1 MPPDNC
7 CYPKDVT
14 AEWLTEV
21 LVHAGHRAKVQGFTM
36 SSIGTGQVGQNIRFE
51 LDYSEGEGPATIVL
65 KFASDDP
72 VSRQTG
78 IAVNDYLKE
87 VLYYQQLDPGLD
99 ITTPNI
105 LFSAINLSQPDEFV
119 LVMEDLA
126 PARQGDQLA
135 GCSADEA
142 SLALGELAGLAGPRW
157 CDSTLRELQWLAPP
171 DRRQSNPTGL
181 WDMTF
186 PGFLQRYENRMSSEH
201 IDLARQ
207 LGDRFQSYGTPVSDA
222 FTLVHIDYR
231 LDNMMFGGPYPLA
244 VVDWSPTIGSGAA
257 DAAYFMGTG
266 LEAEQRRSC
275 EASLLKEY
283 HQRLTSYGIDNYDFD
298 TCWLDYR
305 HSSFAGLVMSVIA
318 SMIVAQTDRG
328 DDMFMAM
335 ARRSADMA
343 LDLEALKTLT

>member
-1 MPPDNC
+1 MAPENC

-14 AEWLTEV
+14 TEWLTDV
-21 LVHAGHRAKVQGFTM
+21 LVHAGHRAKVRAFDM
-36 SSIGTGQVGQNIRFE
+36 INIGTGQVGQNIRFT
-51 LDYSEGEGPATIVL
+51 LDYSEGQGPASVVI

-87 VLYYQQLDPGLD
+87 VLFYQQLNPGLD
-99 ITTPNI
+99 ITTPDI
-105 LFSAINLSQPDEFV
+105 LFSAINLSQPDQFV

-126 PARQGDQLA
+126 PAQQGDQLA

-142 SLALGELAGLAGPRW
+142 SLALGELAGLSGPRW
-157 CDSTLRELQWLAPP
+157 CDATLRKLDWLVPP
-171 DRRQSNPTGL
+171 DRKQASPSAL
-181 WDMTF
+181 WDMTL

-201 IDLARQ
+201 IDLARR
-207 LGDRFQSYGTPVSDA
+207 LGDHFLAYNKPVTDA

-244 VVDWSPTIGSGAA
+244 VVDWSPSIGTGAA

-266 LEAEQRRSC
+266 LEAPERAKC
-275 EASLLKEY
+275 EVRVLQEY
-283 HQRLTSYGIDNYDFD
+283 HQRLVSYGVGNYDFD

-305 HSSFAGLVMSVIA
+305 HNSFAGLVMAVIA

-328 DDMFMAM
+328 DDMFMTM

-343 LDLEALKTLT
+343 LELDALKTLT